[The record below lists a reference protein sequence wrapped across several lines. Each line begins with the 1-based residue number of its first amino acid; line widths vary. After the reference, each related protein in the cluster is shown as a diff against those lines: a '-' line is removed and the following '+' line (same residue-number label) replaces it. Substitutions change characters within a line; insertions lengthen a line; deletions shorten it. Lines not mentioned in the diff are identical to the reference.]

1 MILAGDIGGTNSR
14 LALYEVTSDGVLR
27 RVDEARLPS
36 RGSASLEDVLDT
48 FLAQRRPRLA
58 AAGFG
63 LPGPVKGGRVVTT
76 NLPWVVEQARLS
88 AHLQLEHVCLLN
100 DIEAFSHG
108 LPGLEESD
116 FFVLN
121 PGEPGAHGNRA
132 VIAAGTGL
140 GEAGLFWDGRRHHPF
155 ATEGGHADFAPVD
168 ELQFGLLRFLQE
180 RHGRVSW
187 ERVVSGPGLLNV
199 HEYLRD
205 VARVAAPASLPRE
218 VIDDD
223 PAATIANAALARACP
238 LAARAID
245 LFLQLYG
252 AEAGNLALKMM
263 ALGGLYLGGGIAP
276 KLLVKLQEPTFMQA
290 FLAKGRMRR
299 LVESIPVRVVL
310 RGGTGL
316 LGAARRA
323 ALQAGLLTD

>member
-1 MILAGDIGGTNSR
+1 MILAGDIGGTNAR
-14 LALYEVTSDGVLR
+14 LALFEVANGRLTLG
-27 RVDEARLPS
+27 DEARLPS
-36 RGSASLEDVLDT
+36 QGSDSLEQVLDA
-48 FLAQRRPRLA
+48 FLAPRRPTLS

-63 LPGPVKGGRVVTT
+63 LPGPVRAGRVVTT
-76 NLPWVVEQARLS
+76 NLPWLVDQARLR
-88 AHLQLEHVCLLN
+88 AHLRLDAVSLLN

-108 LPGLEESD
+108 LPALD
-116 FFVLN
+116 DDDLCVLN
-121 PGEPGAHGNRA
+121 AGDPDARGNRA

-140 GEAGLFWDGRRHHPF
+140 GQAGLFWDGRRHHPF
-155 ATEGGHADFAPVD
+155 ATEGGHTDFAPTD

-205 VARVAAPASLPRE
+205 VARVAAPAELPPE
-218 VIDDD
+218 LVSDD
-223 PAATIANAALARACP
+223 PAATLANAALARACP
-238 LAARAID
+238 LAMRTVD

-263 ALGGLYLGGGIAP
+263 SLGGLYVGGGIAP
-276 KLLVKLQEPTFMQA
+276 KLLPKLQEPTFLQA

-299 LVESIPVRVVL
+299 VVESMPVKVVL
-310 RGGTGL
+310 RDGTGL

-323 ALQAGLLTD
+323 AFEAGLLDD

>member
-14 LALYEVTSDGVLR
+14 LALYDVSAGQLR
-27 RVDEARLPS
+27 RVTEARLPS

-48 FLAQRRPRLA
+48 FLAPQRPPLS

-63 LPGPVKGGRVVTT
+63 LPGPVKAGRVVTT
-76 NLPWVVEQARLS
+76 NLPWVVDQGRLA
-88 AHLQLEHVCLLN
+88 AHLGVTQVCLLN

-108 LPGLEESD
+108 LAGLGDED
-116 FFVLN
+116 LCVLN
-121 PGEPGAHGNRA
+121 PGEPEAHGNRA

-155 ATEGGHADFAPVD
+155 ATEGGHTDFAPVD

-205 VARVAAPASLPRE
+205 VARVAVPATLPPE
-218 VIDDD
+218 LISDD
-223 PAATIANAALARACP
+223 PAATIANAAQARACP
-238 LAARAID
+238 LASRTID

-276 KLLVKLQEPTFMQA
+276 KLLPKLREPTFLQA

-299 LVESIPVRVVL
+299 LVEGIPVKVVL
-310 RGGTGL
+310 RDGTGL
-316 LGAARRA
+316 LGAARHA
-323 ALQAGLLTD
+323 ALQAGLLAD

>member
-1 MILAGDIGGTNSR
+1 VILAGDIGGTNAR
-14 LALYEVTSDGVLR
+14 LALFEVVDWRLQR
-27 RVDEARLPS
+27 RDEARLSS
-36 RGSASLEDVLDT
+36 RGSTSLEQLLDA
-48 FLAQRRPRLA
+48 FLEPRRPSLH

-76 NLPWVVEQARLS
+76 NLPWLVDEARLRG
-88 AHLQLEHVCLLN
+88 HLRIGAVSLLN

-108 LPGLEESD
+108 LPALDEAD
-116 FFVLN
+116 LFTLN
-121 PGEPGAHGNRA
+121 PGEAGVPGNRA

-140 GEAGLFWDGRRHHPF
+140 GQAGLFWDGRRHHPF
-155 ATEGGHADFAPVD
+155 ATEGGHTDFAPTD

-205 VARVAAPASLPRE
+205 VARVAAPAELPASLLS
-218 VIDDD
+218 DD
-223 PAATIANAALARACP
+223 PAATLTNAALARACP
-238 LAARAID
+238 LALRTVD

-263 ALGGLYLGGGIAP
+263 ALGGLFVGGGIAP
-276 KLLVKLQEPTFMQA
+276 KLLPKLQEPTFVQA
-290 FLAKGRMRR
+290 FLAKGRMRKV
-299 LVESIPVRVVL
+299 VEGIPVKVVL
-310 RGGTGL
+310 RDGTGL
-316 LGAARRA
+316 LGAARHA
-323 ALQAGLLTD
+323 ALRAGLLHD